1 MSLRRNVLATYAS
14 HSYVALVGI
23 VVTPF
28 YLTDLGTEAYAL
40 VGFFAMLLAW
50 FQLLDLGLSP
60 AVMREVAR
68 FRGGA
73 IEAGDLRRTVRAIEL
88 LFMIVAV
95 LATASIALLAESIA
109 QHWLEPQ
116 TLTATALAEAVL
128 LMAIAIG
135 LRFASI
141 FYRAVLV
148 GHERLQWIAG
158 FNVTIAS
165 MRAFAVLPAMA
176 WLGGTPRVFFT
187 VQLMIGTVE
196 LGALALQAYRHLPDV
211 GHAVGWS
218 LSPLRGVAR
227 LTAAVG
233 FTGGLTVVMTQSD
246 RLLLSGLLSLTDYA
260 HFNLAVLAASAV
272 ALAGSPLG
280 TALQPRMAALVAAG
294 ERAALLRVYS
304 AGTQA
309 MGLVTLPLA
318 AVLAF
323 HSEPL
328 LWAWTGQA
336 EAARAGAP
344 VLSLYALGNAVMAH
358 LALPYALQ
366 FAMGRLRLH
375 VTGHALLVLTLVP
388 GQVLLT
394 MHYGAVGA
402 GASWLAVNLLYA
414 SVWIPVALH
423 RVAPESLRGW
433 YLDILRLA
441 AVAGA
446 LAWLG
451 TPLII
456 AAQPWGR
463 VATIGGLAVLGAAA
477 SLALVATHAGLR
489 AEWRAIWTRARTGG
503 TCP

>member
-1 MSLRRNVLATYAS
+1 LSLRRNVLATYAS
-14 HSYVALVGI
+14 HLYVAVVGI
-23 VVTPF
+23 AVTPF
-28 YLTDLGTEAYAL
+28 YLADLGTEAYAL

-73 IEAGDLRRTVRAIEL
+73 IEAGTLRSTVRAIEL
-88 LFMIVAV
+88 LFMIVAA
-95 LATASIALLAESIA
+95 LAAGSTALIAAPIAE
-109 QHWLEPQ
+109 HWLEPR
-116 TLTATALAEAVL
+116 TLSTAAVAQAVL

-141 FYRAVLV
+141 FYRAVIV
-148 GHERLQWIAG
+148 GNERLQWIGG

-165 MRAFAVLPAMA
+165 IRAFGVLPAMA

-187 VQLMIGTVE
+187 VQLVIGVVE
-196 LGALALQAYRHLPDV
+196 LGALALQAYRHLPAV
-211 GHAVGWS
+211 EHAVGWS
-218 LSPLRGVAR
+218 LAPLRGVAR

-246 RLLLSGLLSLTDYA
+246 RLVLSGLLSLTDYA

-272 ALAGSPLG
+272 ALAGAPLG

-294 ERAALLRVYS
+294 DRAALLRVY
-304 AGTQA
+304 AVGTRV

-358 LALPYALQ
+358 LGLPYALQ
-366 FAMGRLRLH
+366 FATGRLKLH
-375 VTGHALLVLTLVP
+375 VIGNALLVLTLVP
-388 GQVLLT
+388 GQVFLT
-394 MHYGAVGA
+394 IHYGAVGA
-402 GASWLAVNLLYA
+402 GAFWLAVNLLYA
-414 SVWIPVALH
+414 SFWIPVALH
-423 RVAPESLRGW
+423 SLAPESLRGW

-441 AVAGA
+441 VVAGA

-451 TPLII
+451 TPLIV
-456 AAQPWGR
+456 AAQGLGR
-463 VATIGGLAVLGAAA
+463 AATTGALAVLGSAA
-477 SLALVATHAGLR
+477 SLALVASHGGLR
-489 AEWRAIWTRARTGG
+489 AEWRVLWTRARTTGKRL
-503 TCP
+503 